1 MFERAV
7 SVSEVSGCPPHHNAK
22 PQGVS
27 VQLHFQLSTHNP
39 ASYSIGIWKNTVIMG
54 TLCQGCSFVMFHIIH
69 SCLCLLKPSEK
80 WSWKMSWLH
89 GHFANRF
96 KVFHRRKPSKS
107 SNPTILWRH
116 VRCYR
121 NLPPSSPPHTSS
133 GFPIFWFPLE
143 IGLYYTK
150 SCSTAA
156 SISEWHLWDFN
167 GNTTEDTAIQHCFY
181 LVAWL
186 WSKHEINMKLY
197 PVFVLWQKHPWT
209 FFVPLLTTVFYYR
222 SGLLAISP
230 TM

>member
-27 VQLHFQLSTHNP
+27 VQLHFQLPTHNP

-69 SCLCLLKPSEK
+69 SCLCCLLKPSEK
-80 WSWKMSWLH
+80 WSWKTSWLH

-107 SNPTILWRH
+107 SNPTILWCR

-121 NLPPSSPPHTSS
+121 TPPPTYFIWISHFLISTWDRVVLYKELQHSSVYKWVTPV
-133 GFPIFWFPLE
+133 
-143 IGLYYTK
+143 GL
-150 SCSTAA
+150 
-156 SISEWHLWDFN
+156 
-167 GNTTEDTAIQHCFY
+167 
-181 LVAWL
+181 
-186 WSKHEINMKLY
+186 
-197 PVFVLWQKHPWT
+197 
-209 FFVPLLTTVFYYR
+209 
-222 SGLLAISP
+222 
-230 TM
+230 